1 MIKRRLDPRATM
13 LRTCRGCGC
22 SDNDACITDAGPCC
36 WIAMDIAWPTGVCS
50 ACAFEAHFD
59 REAIAF
65 MGLDRDG
72 VPFVLQP
79 APSILRA
86 PG

>member
-1 MIKRRLDPRATM
+1 MSKRIDPRANM

-22 SDNDACITDAGPCC
+22 DDDHACITDAGPCC
-36 WIAMDIAWPTGVCS
+36 WIVMDLPWATGVCS
-50 ACAFEAHFD
+50 ACAFEVHFD

-72 VPFVLQP
+72 IPIVLQQPP
-79 APSILRA
+79 ALVR
-86 PG
+86 GVG